1 MVYIIGRY
9 LTFIYLLFIILIVES
24 GKIYTLNIFIK
35 NSKILK
41 CVSWYKKKKKSI
53 DRYEHM

>member
-41 CVSWYKKKKKSI
+41 CVSW
-53 DRYEHM
+53 